1 MTNTQTPALD
11 AAPIPKSKN
20 NHYFRTI
27 FRLFSMGTSE
37 APNPGVRAPAP
48 HLQYHKN
55 IHPRVSGAS
64 ASAQTQTRAPV
75 ACHIERGFMVEILIK
90 IYF

>member
-1 MTNTQTPALD
+1 MA
-11 AAPIPKSKN
+11 
-20 NHYFRTI
+20 I

-37 APNPGVRAPAP
+37 APNLGVRAPAP

-55 IHPRVSGAS
+55 IHPRGSG
-64 ASAQTQTRAPV
+64 ASAQTQTRAPG
-75 ACHIERGFMVEILIK
+75 ACHIERGFTVEILIK